1 MWEEGEEAM
10 KCPHCDYDNPDES
23 RFCSQC
29 GTKFGPPEDISEVP
43 TMTRLTPSEDFTP
56 GSTFAERYQI
66 IEELGQGGMGT
77 VYKAL
82 DTTINEKVAL
92 KLIKPEIASNKH
104 TIERFQNELKYARK
118 VSHKNVCRMYHLSK
132 ENDSHYIVM
141 EYIPGENLKSM
152 IRMTKQLSM
161 KTAVSIAKQVC
172 EGLAEAHRL
181 GVVHRDLKPSNIMID
196 KGGIARIM
204 DFGIARSLQTDGMTG
219 PGVMVG
225 TPEYMSPEQVEGR
238 KADQRSDIYSLGII
252 LYEMVAG
259 KVPFVGDTPISVA
272 LKHKNEIPQSPKKI
286 NTQIP
291 DPLSHT
297 ILKCLEKKKEKR
309 FQSANELLAELK
321 AIENKL
327 PTTESRIPKRKTV
340 TSREI
345 TIKFNMRKLILPVFL
360 LIAIIVVSFA
370 GWKFFSKEAGA
381 VPLENMV
388 KVAVITFENQ
398 TGDSNFDYL
407 KEAIPNLLITS
418 LEQNRYIRVTTWERL
433 HDLLKQMGIKD
444 VKDIDRDLGFEL
456 CSQEDV
462 DAIVLGS
469 FGKGEET
476 FTTNVNVLDVETKN
490 LIKSTS
496 SRGIGVDSILNKQ
509 IDELSREISRGIGL
523 SERKAKPPNV
533 QIAEVTTANMEA
545 YNNFLRGREDYEK
558 YYFAEARRF
567 LEKAV
572 EQDPEFALAHFYL
585 TRVYGYLGDI
595 SKRDE
600 ALEKFK
606 KFGRKVTGKEGLYIK
621 AILAGM
627 DKKDKERKKYFE
639 ILQEIAKKYPEEKRV
654 HLDLALYYLGKSMQD
669 EAETE
674 LIKAIELDPEYGYA
688 LNLLAYQYSNKN
700 YFGKALEYFERYAF
714 VSPGDANPFD
724 SMGEMFFR
732 MGKLDE
738 SIEKFKE
745 ALEVKPDFVSA
756 WKISYIY
763 ALKEDYGEALKW
775 IDQYISTAPSVP
787 WQSLGHQLKGFYFY
801 VLGDLDQAFTEI
813 NKSEELAK
821 KVKDNTLI
829 DIAYRV
835 KIWIC
840 YEWGKIDLF
849 REYQKIRMDFRAN
862 NNLGDETENNIIS
875 NFYQGL
881 ADLKTGQIESAKSK
895 LSIIQSILSD
905 MEKEKVKKMKT
916 TTHDYLHLLI
926 LLEEGSA
933 DEAIALIE
941 KMPPPKVSFNSIV
954 SFVRRNLP
962 FDDDLFALTYLKKG
976 EMNKAIT
983 EYERITSLNLEIGLD
998 RPIIHPLSRYRLAK
1012 LYEETGQ
1019 KEKAIEQ
1026 YAKALETW
1034 KTSEEGLFEVG
1045 DARERFETLKAQT
1058 SKKLDK

>member
-1 MWEEGEEAM
+1 M
-10 KCPHCDYDNPDES
+10 KCPHCDYDNISDS
-23 RFCSQC
+23 HFCSQC
-29 GTKFGPPEDISEVP
+29 GTKFESPEDISEFP
-43 TMTRLTPSEDFTP
+43 TMTRQTPSEDFTP
-56 GSTFAERYQI
+56 GSTFAGRYQI
-66 IEELGQGGMGT
+66 IEELGEGGMGS

-225 TPEYMSPEQVEGR
+225 TPEYMSPEQVEGK

-252 LYEMVAG
+252 LYEIVAG

-272 LKHKNEIPQSPKKI
+272 LKHKNEIPQNPKKI
-286 NTQIP
+286 NAQIP

-309 FQSANELLAELK
+309 FQSVDELLAELN
-321 AIENKL
+321 AIEKKL

-340 TSREI
+340 SSREI
-345 TIKFNMRKLILPVFL
+345 TIKFNMRKLILPAFL
-360 LIAIIVVSFA
+360 VIAIIVSSVA

-381 VPLENMV
+381 VPLEDMV

-433 HDLLKQMGIKD
+433 HDLLKQMGKKD

-456 CSQEDV
+456 CSQEGV

-476 FTTNVNVLDVETKN
+476 FTTNVNVLDAGTKN

-496 SRGIGVDSILNKQ
+496 SRGTGVDSILNKQ

-523 SERKAKPPNV
+523 SERKAKPSKV

-545 YNNFLRGREDYEK
+545 YNYFLRGREDYEK
-558 YYFAEARRF
+558 FYFADAKQF
-567 LEKAV
+567 LERAV

-585 TRVYGYLGDI
+585 TRIYGYLGDRQ
-595 SKRDE
+595 KRDE
-600 ALEKFK
+600 SLQKFK
-606 KFGRKVTGKEGLYIK
+606 KFGKKGTGKEGLYIE

-627 DKKDKERKKYFE
+627 EEKDKERKKYFE
-639 ILQEIAKKYPEEKRV
+639 ILQEIAKKYPEEKRI
-654 HLDLALYYLGKSMQD
+654 HFDLGLYYFGRSMQD
-669 EAETE
+669 EAEAE
-674 LIKAIELDPEYGYA
+674 LKKAIELDPEYGYA
-688 LNLLAYQYSNKN
+688 LNQLAYLYSHKN
-700 YFGKALEYFERYAF
+700 DFEKALEYFKRYAF

-745 ALEVKPDFVSA
+745 ALEVKPDFASA

-763 ALKEDYGEALKW
+763 ALKEDYVKALKW
-775 IDQYISTAPSVP
+775 VDQYISTAPSVP
-787 WQSLGHQLKGFYFY
+787 WQSLGPVSYTHLT
-801 VLGDLDQAFTEI
+801 LPTSDL
-813 NKSEELAK
+813 
-821 KVKDNTLI
+821 V
-829 DIAYRV
+829 
-835 KIWIC
+835 
-840 YEWGKIDLF
+840 
-849 REYQKIRMDFRAN
+849 
-862 NNLGDETENNIIS
+862 
-875 NFYQGL
+875 
-881 ADLKTGQIESAKSK
+881 
-895 LSIIQSILSD
+895 
-905 MEKEKVKKMKT
+905 
-916 TTHDYLHLLI
+916 
-926 LLEEGSA
+926 
-933 DEAIALIE
+933 
-941 KMPPPKVSFNSIV
+941 
-954 SFVRRNLP
+954 
-962 FDDDLFALTYLKKG
+962 
-976 EMNKAIT
+976 
-983 EYERITSLNLEIGLD
+983 
-998 RPIIHPLSRYRLAK
+998 
-1012 LYEETGQ
+1012 
-1019 KEKAIEQ
+1019 
-1026 YAKALETW
+1026 
-1034 KTSEEGLFEVG
+1034 
-1045 DARERFETLKAQT
+1045 
-1058 SKKLDK
+1058 